1 MLGAVWSL
9 LNPIVFV
16 AVFSFV
22 VVVLDNN
29 IDWYPFL
36 LLSGLL
42 AWNLFSVSL
51 SSGAQS
57 VIANANLVKKVYF
70 PREVLPLS
78 TVGVA
83 LFDFFI
89 QSAVFFAFMMA
100 FRFGFVLANIWLYPI
115 AFIALVLFTTA
126 VCMWVSALNV
136 RYRDVQ
142 HLLGLALLVWFW
154 MTPIVYSAHPV
165 QTKLS
170 EHTVAGVSLW
180 HVFLANPVAWIVFG
194 FQRAL
199 YHAPREDEVLAGMST
214 GQLAAGLGVVIAVSA
229 ALCYLTWRAFFSFS
243 GDFAEEL

>member
-1 MLGAVWSL
+1 
-9 LNPIVFV
+9 
-16 AVFSFV
+16 
-22 VVVLDNN
+22 
-29 IDWYPFL
+29 
-36 LLSGLL
+36 
-42 AWNLFSVSL
+42 
-51 SSGAQS
+51 
-57 VIANANLVKKVYF
+57 
-70 PREVLPLS
+70 
-78 TVGVA
+78 
-83 LFDFFI
+83 
-89 QSAVFFAFMMA
+89 MMA
-100 FRFGFVLANIWLYPI
+100 FRFGFVLSNIWLYPI
-115 AFIALVLFTTA
+115 AFVALVLFTTA

-170 EHTVAGVSLW
+170 EHSIAGVSLW

-199 YHAPREDEVLAGMST
+199 YHAPKENEVLVDMST
-214 GQLAAGLGVVIAVSA
+214 GQLAVGLGVMIAVSA